1 MSPKSP
7 DRIPEAR
14 TNASTYFAL
23 SLCWSAAFWFACTRA
38 GGFSQWPGSILFYV
52 AGAGPLVAALILV
65 HGFESPAVQ
74 RDFWARTFDP
84 RRIRGVW
91 WAASLALHPL
101 LVLGAIVIEVAMG
114 GAIAIDTGVLLD
126 PAALLSLV
134 AFVFLFGPL
143 PEEMG
148 WRGVALDRL
157 QTRLHPLRAALLLSC
172 VWALWHLPLFFIEGT
187 FQQNLGAGS
196 LRFWIFTGS
205 LFPLTVLIHWVYNHT
220 ERSILSAALVHFS
233 GNFCGALIEK
243 GVRLA
248 ALELAALTLAT
259 LVVARDPSLGRGAN
273 WKVDNACP
281 SD

>member
-1 MSPKSP
+1 MSTEPKNT
-7 DRIPEAR
+7 IPQTR
-14 TNASTYFAL
+14 TNASAYFAF
-23 SLCWSAAFWFACTRA
+23 SLCWSAAFWFACTQA
-38 GGFSQWPGSILFYV
+38 GGFSQSPGSLLFYV
-52 AGAGPLVAALILV
+52 GGAGPVVAALIIV
-65 HGFESPAVQ
+65 QGFESPMVQ

-101 LVLGAIVIEVAMG
+101 LVLGAIVIEIAMG
-114 GAIAIDTGVLLD
+114 GAIEIDTGVLLD

-157 QTRLHPLRAALLLSC
+157 QARLHPLQAALLLSC

-187 FQQNLGAGS
+187 FQQNLGAGN
-196 LRFWIFTGS
+196 LRFWIFMAS

-220 ERSILSAALVHFS
+220 ERSILGAALVHFS
-233 GNFCGALIEK
+233 GNLCGALIEK

-248 ALELAALTLAT
+248 ALELAALTLAA
-259 LVVARDPSLGRGAN
+259 LVVARDPSLGCGAN
-273 WKVDNACP
+273 GKVDNACP